1 LFFSG
6 KGRES
11 EMKTRQLGKSE
22 LEITPIGLGAW
33 AMGGGGYAAGWGPQ
47 NDEESIQT
55 IHRAIDLGINWIDTA
70 PVYGLGRSEE
80 VVGRALKGRAERPYV
95 FTKCSLVWDA
105 RGNIS
110 NSLQAESIRRE
121 CEASLRR
128 LQIDAIDLYQIHW
141 PNPDPDIE
149 EAWGAM
155 AQLKREG
162 KVRYIGVSNF
172 DVAQMK
178 RAMAIAPIT
187 SLQPPY
193 SLLNREIETEILPFC
208 IDHDIGVIVYSPMAS
223 GLLTGAMSRERI
235 ANLPAD
241 DWRRSNAEYQEPR
254 LTRNLELVQFLT
266 DIGFPHQMS
275 PGEVAIAWTLGHP
288 GVTGAIVGARRP
300 DQISNLINAAEFRLD
315 ERETEEID
323 QYLRQHP

>member
-1 LFFSG
+1 
-6 KGRES
+6 
-11 EMKTRQLGKSE
+11 MKTRQLGNSE

-55 IHRAIDLGINWIDTA
+55 IQRAVDLGINWIDTA
-70 PVYGLGRSEE
+70 PLYGLGRSEE

-110 NSLQAESIRRE
+110 NSLKAESIRRE

-149 EAWGAM
+149 EAWRTM
-155 AQLKREG
+155 AQLKQEG

-172 DVAQMK
+172 DVVQMK
-178 RAMAIAPIT
+178 RAMAIASVT
-187 SLQPPY
+187 SLQPSY
-193 SLLNREIETEILPFC
+193 SLLDREIEREILPFC
-208 IDHDIGVIVYSPMAS
+208 IDNNIGVLVYSPMAS

-241 DWRRSNAEYQEPR
+241 DWRRNDVEFQEPR
-254 LTRNLELVQFLT
+254 LTRNLQLVQFLI
-266 DIGFPHQMS
+266 DIGFPHQVS
-275 PGEVAIAWTLGHP
+275 PGVVAIAWTLGQP

-315 ERETEEID
+315 ERQMEEID